1 MNYAKER
8 THLFRIVSVLLV
20 SLLFFSKVYGAAPK
34 TKTDNELLE
43 ICVNSAKPLVFDDL
57 SAFFESKKSKNELT
71 IIDRVEGMCEM
82 TSVCAQ
88 RAREVSDKENA
99 MHLKKKIE
107 NELMGLL
114 AYCLSDF
121 VTSNPSANN

>member
-20 SLLFFSKVYGAAPK
+20 SLLFFSKVFGADPK
-34 TKTDNELLE
+34 TNTDNELLE

-57 SAFFESKKSKNELT
+57 SAFFESKKSKDTLT

-82 TSVCAQ
+82 TSVCDQ

-99 MHLKKKIE
+99 MHLKDKIE
-107 NELMGLL
+107 AELMRLL
-114 AYCLSDF
+114 ASCFATLLPP
-121 VTSNPSANN
+121 NPSANN